1 MKEKSCY
8 MNSQVLERFME
19 IIHHESLPIH
29 LTRGSRRKEVDGSTS
44 IEVVY
49 QYEMKDDEVV
59 NEALCRAINLTFDLH
74 D

>member
-1 MKEKSCY
+1 MKEISCA
-8 MNSQVLERFME
+8 MNSKVLERFME
-19 IIHHESLPIH
+19 IIHNESLPIH
-29 LTRGSRRKEVDGSTS
+29 LTRGSRHKEVDGNTS

-49 QYEMKDDEVV
+49 RYEMRDAEVV

>member
-1 MKEKSCY
+1 MKEVNCR

-19 IIHHESLPIH
+19 IIHNESLPIH
-29 LTRGSRRKEVDGSTS
+29 LTRGSRHKEVDGSTS
-44 IEVVY
+44 IDVTY
-49 QYEMKDDEVV
+49 QYEMKDAGVA